1 MEEQKVLK
9 QVVGIDVGKDKFFVC
24 YQIKHQGEKVSIK
37 GSKSFDNS
45 RKGMSEFLLWCE
57 KRERATAPRPIYVM
71 EATGVYYENLAYFLH
86 ENGKTVSVQLAQKL
100 TYFAKSNNLKT
111 KTDKADSRMI
121 ATFGIEKTL
130 DKLDLWTPPSKEF
143 KVIRDLSREHT
154 SLKKDLTAARSQLH
168 AMDHAHNT
176 YKKVVTIKK
185 QMISFYERQ
194 LAKIEKEMKRLVKTD
209 EKLYKKVQ
217 NIEAVK
223 GLRFVTIIKVI
234 AEVNGFLLFTNIRQ
248 LVSYAGLDVVQK
260 ESGKYK
266 GKTRISKKGNARI
279 RSALYMPAVTAATHN
294 SNLKEFYNRINENRK
309 VKKHGVVAVMRK
321 LLILIYTLWKKEERY
336 VADYHLC

>member
-1 MEEQKVLK
+1 
-9 QVVGIDVGKDKFFVC
+9 
-24 YQIKHQGEKVSIK
+24 
-37 GSKSFDNS
+37 
-45 RKGMSEFLLWCE
+45 
-57 KRERATAPRPIYVM
+57 M

-86 ENGKTVSVQLAQKL
+86 ENDKTVSVQLAQKL

-121 ATFGIEKTL
+121 ATFGIEKSL

-154 SLKKDLTAARSQLH
+154 SLKKDLTAAKSQLH
-168 AMDHAHNT
+168 AMDHAHKT

-194 LAKIEKEMKRLVKTD
+194 LTKIEKELNRLVKAD

-223 GLRFVTIIKVI
+223 GLRFITVIKVLS
-234 AEVNGFLLFTNIRQ
+234 EVNGFLLFTNIRQ
-248 LVSYAGLDVVQK
+248 LVSYAGLDVVEK
-260 ESGKYK
+260 ESGNYK

-294 SNLKEFYNRINENRK
+294 RNLKEFYCRVNENRK

-336 VADYHLC
+336 IEDYNLC